1 MEQPGAS
8 FDWSVATGGY
18 RWSED
23 FLPAIT
29 AADQTRRPRGMRG
42 AVEGPWLVPQ
52 RPWDPDHP
60 GRVYQPLRRNRR
72 DLHLEF
78 AQLPFGDDDATLDAM
93 ARFASRYG
101 QLGAEQVQLVEC
113 SAQRHGG
120 GSLYFGENLLTWRR
134 AIADVKML
142 AELSHAC
149 RGYDVD
155 SLRKVVK
162 IRQTKDGHW
171 RAALHWDPAG
181 LTIADERATD
191 SARLTIAD
199 ERSTDPAEAVALRSW
214 VAATSD
220 AERFVAP
227 VRYFLVRELNARLG
241 THVAPQVAAEEI
253 VFLPDSLLGALYL
266 LAAEQFV
273 GLSPTKTC
281 PACGRWF
288 IPRSRSSQKTCSDA
302 CRLRYSRMRRQE
314 KQA

>member
-8 FDWSVATGGY
+8 FDWSVDTGGY

-23 FLPAIT
+23 FLPALT

-52 RPWDPDHP
+52 RPLDADHP

-78 AQLPFGDDDATLDAM
+78 AQLPFGDDDAALEAM

-101 QLGAEQVQLVEC
+101 QLGAEQVQLVTR
-113 SAQRHGG
+113 QYGG
-120 GSLYFGENLLTWRR
+120 GRSFFGENLLTWRR

-142 AELSHAC
+142 AELSKAC
-149 RGYDVD
+149 KDPD
-155 SLRKVVK
+155 IKLLRKLVK
-162 IRQTKDGHW
+162 VKSDPWRVTLRWQSAGH
-171 RAALHWDPAG
+171 
-181 LTIADERATD
+181 TIVNERT
-191 SARLTIAD
+191 
-199 ERSTDPAEAVALRSW
+199 AEANEAAALRSW

-220 AERFVAP
+220 TGRFVAP
-227 VRYFLVRELNARLG
+227 VRHFLVRELNARLKA
-241 THVAPQVAAEEI
+241 HIAPQVAREEI

-266 LAAEQFV
+266 LTAEQFV

-288 IPRSRSSQKTCSDA
+288 IPRSRSSQRTCSDA
-302 CRLRYSRMRRQE
+302 CRLRLSRMRRQE